1 MDITLKSGM
10 NSIDVNSCT
19 TSSIWVC
26 MINNRFLVAKGHT
39 AWKRKSDVVNAFK
52 HSEYWKDVVEDLKN
66 KHPEQCENVYKNYTW
81 WKYGGDGAKLEQ
93 EAYNKLLE
101 NKIVK
106 YIEISPVPDW
116 V

>member
-1 MDITLKSGM
+1 MDITLESGM
-10 NSIDVNSCT
+10 NSIDANSCT

-39 AWKRKSDVVNAFK
+39 AWKRKSDAVKAFK
-52 HSEYWKDVVEDLKN
+52 YSEYWKDVVEDLKN
-66 KHPEQCENVYKNYTW
+66 KHPEEVETWYKNYTS
-81 WKYGGDGAKLEQ
+81 WKYGGKGEQLEQ

-101 NKIVK
+101 DKVVK

>member
-1 MDITLKSGM
+1 MDITLESGM
-10 NSIDVNSCT
+10 DLIDANSCT

-39 AWKRKSDVVNAFK
+39 AWRRKSDAVKAFK

-66 KHPEQCENVYKNYTW
+66 KHPEKCETIYRNCTW
-81 WKYGGDGAKLEQ
+81 WKYSSDGAKLEQ

-101 NKIVK
+101 NEIVK
-106 YIEISPVPDW
+106 YIEISPVPEW

>member
-1 MDITLKSGM
+1 MDITLESGM
-10 NSIDVNSCT
+10 NSIDANSCT

-39 AWKRKSDVVNAFK
+39 AWKRKSDAVKAFK
-52 HSEYWKDVVEDLKN
+52 YSEYWKDVVEDLKN
-66 KHPEQCENVYKNYTW
+66 KHPELCEIGYRNHTW
-81 WKYGGDGAKLEQ
+81 WKSSSDGAKLEQ

-101 NKIVK
+101 NKVVK

>member
-1 MDITLKSGM
+1 MGITLESGM
-10 NSIDVNSCT
+10 NSIDANSCT

-26 MINNRFLVAKGHT
+26 MINNRFLVTKGHT
-39 AWKRKSDVVNAFK
+39 AWKHKSDAVKAFK
-52 HSEYWKDVVEDLKN
+52 NSEYWKDVVDDLKN
-66 KHPEQCENVYKNYTW
+66 KHPEHCEIGYKNHTW
-81 WKYGGDGAKLEQ
+81 WKYDGAKLEQ